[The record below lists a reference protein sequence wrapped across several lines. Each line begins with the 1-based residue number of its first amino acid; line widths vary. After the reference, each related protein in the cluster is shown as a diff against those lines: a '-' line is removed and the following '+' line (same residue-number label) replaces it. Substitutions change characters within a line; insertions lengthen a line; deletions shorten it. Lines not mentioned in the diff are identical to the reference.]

1 MASLVFSL
9 IYVVISDG
17 LSLHGRVIVLSL
29 EFLRKV
35 SLPNHPRYRYLASYV
50 AGLEGGGGT

>member
-1 MASLVFSL
+1 MVSLVFSL
-9 IYVVISDG
+9 IYVVIWDF
-17 LSLHGRVIVLSL
+17 LSTAGSL
-29 EFLRKV
+29 FRAWSFCAR